1 MTNTGCRFLS
11 VGSVGSVGS
20 GKNAQNDPFARE
32 IDAHV

>member
-1 MTNTGCRFLS
+1 MTNTGCRFL
-11 VGSVGSVGS
+11 SVGSVGS